1 MKRTEARVESNRLIA
16 DNAYKMV
23 MHVERDIVDAAK
35 PGQFIHIDVPG
46 SDSRILRRPISI
58 NYMDGDRLAIV
69 YAVVGDGT
77 RRLTS
82 VREGEKLD
90 ILAPLG
96 NGFAVDNDA
105 KKVWIVG
112 GGIGVA
118 PMLFAARAF
127 ADREI
132 EAFLGYRTRTA
143 IYETELFDEVCKCVT
158 VTTDDLTLG
167 KHRFVTEPIKERLQT
182 ERPDVILAC
191 GPLPMFRALKEAVQ
205 DVPLYL
211 SMEQRMGCGM
221 GGCYT
226 CTCKTK
232 NGMKRVCK
240 DGPVFR
246 AEEVE
251 L

>member
-1 MKRTEARVESNRLIA
+1 
-16 DNAYKMV
+16 
-23 MHVERDIVDAAK
+23 
-35 PGQFIHIDVPG
+35 
-46 SDSRILRRPISI
+46 
-58 NYMDGDRLAIV
+58 MDGDRLAIV
-69 YAVVGDGT
+69 YAVVGGRNPT
-77 RRLTS
+77 PYQ
-82 VREGEKLD
+82 REGRERNWIFL
-90 ILAPLG
+90 LPWAME
-96 NGFAVDNDA
+96 FAVEDDA

-127 ADREI
+127 ADREV

-191 GPLPMFRALKEAVQ
+191 GPLPMFRALKEAAQ

-221 GGCYT
+221 GAVIRVRVRQ
-226 CTCKTK
+226 KT
-232 NGMKRVCK
+232 
-240 DGPVFR
+240 
-246 AEEVE
+246 E
-251 L
+251 

>member
-82 VREGEKLD
+82 VRAVSYTHLD
-90 ILAPLG
+90 VYKRQTP
-96 NGFAVDNDA
+96 
-105 KKVWIVG
+105 
-112 GGIGVA
+112 
-118 PMLFAARAF
+118 
-127 ADREI
+127 DREKPLKSI
-132 EAFLGYRTRTA
+132 GAA
-143 IYETELFDEVCKCVT
+143 LFD
-158 VTTDDLTLG
+158 
-167 KHRFVTEPIKERLQT
+167 FNKEIIDAVNDIVPSVKVQAAYY
-182 ERPDVILAC
+182 EQY
-191 GPLPMFRALKEAVQ
+191 GPA
-205 DVPLYL
+205 
-211 SMEQRMGCGM
+211 
-221 GGCYT
+221 
-226 CTCKTK
+226 
-232 NGMKRVCK
+232 GMKAFKKTIDYAKMCIR
-240 DGPVFR
+240 DR
-246 AEEVE
+246 